1 MTSPPSRA
9 NAALRTATLE
19 HADCCIVGAGPA
31 GAVLALLLARQGVS
45 VALLE
50 GHEDFD
56 RDFRGDALQ
65 PAPLDVLGQMG
76 LADRVLDLALAQHAT
91 FPLHTPSETV
101 AFFDVSGLKT
111 PFPFIAM
118 VPQARFLQLVTEE
131 ASRCSTFRLAMG
143 ARVEALVEDQDGRVS
158 GVRYCAHD
166 GWHEV
171 RAQVVVGADG
181 RFSRVRSLAGLE
193 PIRTAPP
200 FDLLWFRL
208 PREASDAAGGVYLGS
223 GQWLALLNR
232 GDAWQVAYSLPKGGY
247 QALRAAG
254 LDELRR
260 SVRRIVPW
268 LADRTSALQDW
279 NQAALLAVE
288 VSHPRQWY
296 RPGLLLLGDAAH
308 TMSPVAGVG
317 IGLAIQDA
325 AEAANVL
332 APRLRAGRVAITD
345 LAEVQRRR
353 EWAVRLVQAYQ
364 GVAQSWLLA
373 SQRDQAARIPIA
385 LRVQARVPLLRDLA
399 ARIFELGVRPVRL
412 SASSGTS
419 SGYAAGRSA
428 QHARP
433 SA

>member
-1 MTSPPSRA
+1 
-9 NAALRTATLE
+9 
-19 HADCCIVGAGPA
+19 
-31 GAVLALLLARQGVS
+31 
-45 VALLE
+45 
-50 GHEDFD
+50 
-56 RDFRGDALQ
+56 
-65 PAPLDVLGQMG
+65 
-76 LADRVLDLALAQHAT
+76 
-91 FPLHTPSETV
+91 
-101 AFFDVSGLKT
+101 
-111 PFPFIAM
+111 
-118 VPQARFLQLVTEE
+118 
-131 ASRCSTFRLAMG
+131 
-143 ARVEALVEDQDGRVS
+143 
-158 GVRYCAHD
+158 
-166 GWHEV
+166 
-171 RAQVVVGADG
+171 
-181 RFSRVRSLAGLE
+181 
-193 PIRTAPP
+193 
-200 FDLLWFRL
+200 
-208 PREASDAAGGVYLGS
+208 
-223 GQWLALLNR
+223 
-232 GDAWQVAYSLPKGGY
+232 LPKGGY

-254 LDELRR
+254 LDELRC

-288 VSHPRQWY
+288 VSHLRQWY

-399 ARIFELGVRPVRL
+399 ARIFGLGVWPVRL